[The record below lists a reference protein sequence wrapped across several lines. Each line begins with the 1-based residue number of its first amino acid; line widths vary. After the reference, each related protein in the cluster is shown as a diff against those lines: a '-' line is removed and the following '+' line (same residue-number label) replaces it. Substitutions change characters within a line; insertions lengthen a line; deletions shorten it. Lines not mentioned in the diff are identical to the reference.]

1 MMNRV
6 GKNILIII
14 LMALTFVL
22 GVQYASN
29 RKKTGV
35 DMGEND
41 CETVTFEELSA
52 TISSE
57 SQQITPTGNSYFDEA
72 EAYKGILAEYEL
84 AQQST
89 DELYIPERWKY
100 VDQQMFYVAKEDPLY
115 YSLADLSGN
124 GHPELIIGTIMT
136 ESETPAHAHIVLFSE
151 APLPAGAAHYY
162 PRYIYSYDEEEG
174 IDYIERGGNM
184 ISIYEGGIIE
194 ISRSD
199 YFYYYQ
205 YQRDSGELEFL
216 DYFKVKAEIQD
227 DEVKSRSYYRSA
239 QDDSRNDEISE
250 NEYWEYM
257 EQYTSRPMELEWELV
272 KGFSEESATGGN
284 RYFDELEAYRNILAE
299 YESAQKSTDK
309 IYSLHNGENVSDLL
323 LHISKE
329 KTLYYSLADL
339 TGDGHMEL
347 IVGAVMEELPE
358 ADNPLHITPRL
369 SERPAGTKYYDPW
382 VIYSYNE
389 ADGIVMSCERGAYG
403 IMLYEEG
410 IVEMS
415 RAWHTYYYQYQKDS
429 GELRFLDHF
438 KIKPEIQDSTVLSR
452 TYYRISQ
459 DDSRSDE
466 ISENEYW
473 DYIRQYTSKP
483 MELEWMPVG
492 AD

>member
-257 EQYTSRPMELEWELV
+257 EQYTSRPMELEW
-272 KGFSEESATGGN
+272 
-284 RYFDELEAYRNILAE
+284 
-299 YESAQKSTDK
+299 
-309 IYSLHNGENVSDLL
+309 
-323 LHISKE
+323 
-329 KTLYYSLADL
+329 
-339 TGDGHMEL
+339 
-347 IVGAVMEELPE
+347 
-358 ADNPLHITPRL
+358 
-369 SERPAGTKYYDPW
+369 
-382 VIYSYNE
+382 
-389 ADGIVMSCERGAYG
+389 
-403 IMLYEEG
+403 
-410 IVEMS
+410 
-415 RAWHTYYYQYQKDS
+415 
-429 GELRFLDHF
+429 
-438 KIKPEIQDSTVLSR
+438 
-452 TYYRISQ
+452 
-459 DDSRSDE
+459 
-466 ISENEYW
+466 
-473 DYIRQYTSKP
+473 
-483 MELEWMPVG
+483 MPVG